1 MYYLNDKR
9 AAVREVQ
16 KYLNSIYGASRHISE
31 SGFYDEGTKAAVIEF
46 QKENDLLPTGAVNNE
61 TFSALYRE
69 YKRVNMRRAIKK
81 SALTITFPIKRND
94 LTEEIRIISKKM
106 ASLLDYYGVYH
117 TLRPSPIFTKEMEVC
132 VRKLRQIYRL
142 PGDDIIDEELYL
154 RISEDYRRIFSEE

>member
-31 SGFYDEGTKAAVIEF
+31 SGFFDEGTKAAVIEF
-46 QKENDLLPTGAVNNE
+46 QKQNELLPTGAVNNE

-94 LTEEIRIISKKM
+94 LTEEIRIISKKSGKSFRLLR
-106 ASLLDYYGVYH
+106 SLSH
-117 TLRPSPIFTKEMEVC
+117 TAPFPNFYEGNGNLRTKAKANLPSP
-132 VRKLRQIYRL
+132 
-142 PGDDIIDEELYL
+142 
-154 RISEDYRRIFSEE
+154 RR